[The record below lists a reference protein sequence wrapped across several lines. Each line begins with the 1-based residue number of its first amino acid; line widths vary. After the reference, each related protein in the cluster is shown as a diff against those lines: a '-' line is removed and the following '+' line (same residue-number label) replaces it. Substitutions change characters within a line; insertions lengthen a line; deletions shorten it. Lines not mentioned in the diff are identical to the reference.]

1 MELSLL
7 VKDFA
12 AKQMKQVLIAVF
24 DPLLHNLQ
32 PFKTLVEIIE
42 LIVVFSQTDIDL
54 FSKERTIDLLNLQ
67 QQGL

>member
-32 PFKTLVEIIE
+32 PFKTLVEIVE

-54 FSKERTIDLLNLQ
+54 FCKERTIDLLNLQ